1 MSYQVRELIIN
12 NFRFSIVNEKGFVFR
27 ISKINPDMLKSL
39 SKVQLK
45 FIPTI
50 KTSFS
55 EHQAHHLKFI
65 EEFNLI
71 DDLEHSN

>member
-1 MSYQVRELIIN
+1 
-12 NFRFSIVNEKGFVFR
+12 
-27 ISKINPDMLKSL
+27 MLKSL

-65 EEFNLI
+65 EELNLI